1 MAMFEIPS
9 GKTKCSYCMVCLE
22 QCSMHLLVSIEIW
35 YWKWSKAEYGV
46 DTQRTVFQPLYGYI
60 ILLERGITI
69 LHTCTALYAMAAIQ
83 SVCNP
88 NQL

>member
-1 MAMFEIPS
+1 MRVGTGIENEAKQSVLSIHR
-9 GKTKCSYCMVCLE
+9 E
-22 QCSMHLLVSIEIW
+22 QFFSPYRE
-35 YWKWSKAEYGV
+35 
-46 DTQRTVFQPLYGYI
+46 I

-88 NQL
+88 KQL